1 MRVAALTR
9 LQAPTHGMLRIVSRV
24 IDIGIGLSPLV
35 FAKLLADRVA
45 NVPELRQHRPTRS
58 SSAFLCLLSSL
69 ASDSDSDSDADP
81 DPDPNFAPPTTG

>member
-24 IDIGIGLSPLV
+24 IDIGLSPLV

-69 ASDSDSDSDADP
+69 ASDSDSDA